1 MSNVYDVGDRVRI
14 SASFADEGASP
25 SDPSP
30 VRLRYRDPAGTV
42 TTLVYGT
49 DPELVRDGVG
59 AYHADLDAAAAGTW
73 HYRAE
78 GEASPQAAGEAR
90 FRVRGSVF
98 S

>member
-1 MSNVYDVGDRVRI
+1 MSNTYDVGDRVRV
-14 SASFADEGASP
+14 SASFADEVAAP

-30 VRLRYRDPAGTV
+30 VRLLYRDPAGAV

-49 DPELVRDGVG
+49 DSELVRDGVG
-59 AYHADLDAAAAGTW
+59 AYHADLDADAAGTW

-78 GEASPQAAGEAR
+78 GEESPQAAGEAR
-90 FRVRGSVF
+90 FQVHGSVF

>member
-1 MSNVYDVGDRVRI
+1 MRV
-14 SASFADEGASP
+14 SASFSDESAAP

-49 DPELVRDGVG
+49 DSALVRDGVG
-59 AYHADLDAAAAGTW
+59 AYHADLDADAAGTW
-73 HYRAE
+73 YYRAE
-78 GEASPQAAGEAR
+78 GEVTPQASGEAR
-90 FRVRGSVF
+90 FRVRGSAF

>member
-1 MSNVYDVGDRVRI
+1 MSNIYDIGDRVRV
-14 SASFADEGASP
+14 SASFSDEGAAP

-49 DPELVRDGVG
+49 DSALVRDGVG
-59 AYHADLDAAAAGTW
+59 AYHADLDADAAGTW
-73 HYRAE
+73 YYRAE
-78 GEASPQAAGEAR
+78 GEATPQASGEAR
-90 FRVRGSVF
+90 FRVRGSAF